1 MKPRHA
7 AALALVGWY
16 LMMPPTQSMLDSSC
30 PPHIGIL
37 DSLIA
42 TVTMESH
49 NDHLTRCNRE
59 ATTVVPNTPFS
70 RWLQNGEFET
80 LAECRA
86 DQKTPLTRE
95 EIERAEVAAAFSFG
109 VSKEDLLRTLK
120 PGAFPIEVPRQ
131 LRSTPQGKI
140 AFSCALTCTNH
151 KCSIR
156 QRLERGGRDS
166 IVRVQVFGTVQCAP
180 VSG

>member
-7 AALALVGWY
+7 AALALAGWY

-42 TVTMESH
+42 SITMESH
-49 NDHLTRCNRE
+49 NDRLTRCNRE
-59 ATTVVPNTPFS
+59 ATTVVPNAPFS

-86 DQKTPLTRE
+86 DQKTPLTGE

-109 VSKEDLLRTLK
+109 VSKEDLLRTLNQALSLSK
-120 PGAFPIEVPRQ
+120 CLDSCDPR
-131 LRSTPQGKI
+131 LKE
-140 AFSCALTCTNH
+140 
-151 KCSIR
+151 K
-156 QRLERGGRDS
+156 
-166 IVRVQVFGTVQCAP
+166 
-180 VSG
+180 